1 MAGKK
6 KQFVVFGIG
15 RFGASLSRTLCD
27 MGHEVLAVDG
37 DEEAVQSITPYVTEA
52 LQMDATD
59 EEAFARVGVRNFDAA
74 IVSIGD
80 MRDSILVSLL
90 CREGGAKYVI
100 SKALDEMHAKVLVK
114 VGVDRVVFPE
124 RDMGVR
130 LAKSITAP
138 NVLELINLSDDY
150 AMETITVPKEWV
162 GKTLLEND
170 VRRRHGVSV
179 LIVQRGK
186 QVLIDMHGD
195 VRLQEQDVLT
205 VLGRKQD
212 VDRLETLR

>member
-6 KQFVVFGIG
+6 KQFVVFGVG
-15 RFGASLSRTLCD
+15 RFGASLCRTLCD

-37 DEEAVQSITPYVTEA
+37 DEDIVNSIAPYVTQA

-59 EEAFARVGVRNFDAA
+59 EEAFARIGVRNFDAA
-74 IVSIGD
+74 VVSIGD

-100 SKALDEMHAKVLVK
+100 CKASDEMHAKVLVK

-138 NVLELINLSDDY
+138 NVLELINLSEDY

-162 GKTLLEND
+162 GKTLFEND
-170 VRRRHGVSV
+170 VRRRYGVSV
-179 LIVQRGK
+179 LIVQRDK
-186 QVLIDMHGD
+186 QVLIDMNGD
-195 VRLQEQDVLT
+195 VRLEDHDVLT
-205 VLGRKQD
+205 VLGSKKD
-212 VDRLETLR
+212 LERLETLR